1 MMSGMARKSLGAA
14 VGDGKGGLAFY
25 EFSDIADTRGF
36 IDEWYVCLR
45 GYFSDASRRRRGGGA
60 DSSPTRRGD
69 AAARRGHSVETSDAE
84 SRARISRGNAARRRR
99 GRDADSSLV
108 NRTPRPR
115 RGYSVAA
122 TWKYRSRPA
131 RAPGTRR

>member
-45 GYFSDASRRRRGGGA
+45 GYFSDASRRRRGGDA

-69 AAARRGHSVETSDAE
+69 AAAATRIIYRRV
-84 SRARISRGNAARRRR
+84 AATPRRRR
-99 GRDADSSLV
+99 G
-108 NRTPRPR
+108 
-115 RGYSVAA
+115 
-122 TWKYRSRPA
+122 
-131 RAPGTRR
+131 